1 MSQPTPPR
9 LRNAKAAAVT
19 AAVMA
24 TSAALTVGLTTPVPE
39 AFANRAPSSAAPLPV
54 VQHDVDLAALA
65 GFYGVGPMFQLAS
78 LAGLGSPDA
87 ALDTAKTGLGLLPNT
102 EGMIQTINTLQGLLG
117 LVVGPN
123 GLVDMRVPGAG
134 PQGTYDAV
142 NGLEGTFDFAVDR
155 LGIPDWLVPDNP
167 PAILNQRRAFILA
180 ESFGGTNTSLAL
192 RDMIKAVQSGDDSW
206 PDGVTAIVAVM
217 VRNPSRPGG
226 GLLAL
231 MTPFTELA
239 GLNLSTPDGKQEGN
253 GGNSY
258 ADDTDDPSK
267 ILNFSIIDIT
277 AAYDFLSDAPTSL
290 NPVSWANSAMTLVMP
305 TYLIPDNNAAAWAGA
320 LGSLGPLGPGILNAL
335 GVTLDPTGGQGTSAI
350 PIVDDIF
357 DFLHIPPIP
366 GIVGTNTYVTYN
378 SGNLPLLEPF
388 QAAPRLLSYLP
399 GFNITTPVSSS
410 FEDALTQLVALGY
423 QDVNLEEKNG
433 IPTFTRGFDMGGVQ
447 AEIWKNPITNEQ
459 SLQVPQALFNA
470 TINGLKANL
479 LSPEKQELVLGGA
492 DIGDAVYHNAA
503 SLAVAHA
510 LRDVLSQV
518 QTGLNPVFDGGEDI
532 LRPFAK
538 AMDGVTG
545 QVNTAVDDT
554 RAGIKE
560 QNVDLPSTV
569 NALSTGKSPKI
580 NSLPSLDKPLRTLN
594 VVSDA
599 DVNDDKTATG
609 TKKPT
614 PLKDA
619 AKALGLDQESVKD
632 SELSKG
638 LKKVTESLKAT
649 PKQGRHA
656 ADPSNAVKKSVQDTI
671 DRVQNTVKDAAG
683 KVEKAV
689 KDAAPKSSPKKD
701 TTAKKD
707 SAPKKDKDA
716 A

>member
-1 MSQPTPPR
+1 
-9 LRNAKAAAVT
+9 
-19 AAVMA
+19 MA

-142 NGLEGTFDFAVDR
+142 NGLEGTLDFALNR
-155 LGIPDWLVPDNP
+155 LPLLDWIPRDEI

-180 ESFGGTNTSLAL
+180 ESLGGTNTSLAL
-192 RDMIKAVQSGDDSW
+192 RDMIKAVESGDDSW
-206 PDGVTAIVAVM
+206 ANGVTAIVAVM

-231 MTPFTELA
+231 LTPATELV
-239 GLNLSTPDGKQEGN
+239 GLNLSTPDGVAEGHQAATN
-253 GGNSY
+253 LGKPVYGNSY
-258 ADDTDDPSK
+258 ISPDEKK
-267 ILNFSIIDIT
+267 ILNFSVIDIT

-305 TYLIPDNNAAAWAGA
+305 TYLIPDNNAAAWTGA
-320 LGSLGPLGPGILNAL
+320 LGSLSPLGAGIVNAL
-335 GVTLDPTGGQGTSAI
+335 GVTLDPTGGQGTKAI
-350 PIVDDIF
+350 PVLNEILDWIDKIGPN
-357 DFLHIPPIP
+357 LHVA
-366 GIVGTNTYVTYN
+366 GVVGTNTYVTYN

-492 DIGDAVYHNAA
+492 DIGEAVYHNAA

-518 QTGLNPVFDGGEDI
+518 QTGLNPVFDGGENI

-538 AMDGVTG
+538 AMDEVTG
-545 QVNTAVDDT
+545 QVNTTVDDT

-569 NALSTGKSPKI
+569 NALSTGQSPKI
-580 NSLPSLDKPLRTLN
+580 NSLPSLDKPLRTLD
-594 VVSDA
+594 VVSDTQIA
-599 DVNDDKTATG
+599 SDAEEKDDKAAPDTR
-609 TKKPT
+609 KPT

-619 AKALGLDQESVKD
+619 AKALGVDKESVRG

-656 ADPSNAVKKSVQDTI
+656 ADPSNPVKKSVQDTI
-671 DRVQNTVKDAAG
+671 DKVQNTVKDAAG